1 LEGKNDTL
9 DTGTSLDTIEDTPL
23 PLRRETLPAAP
34 KPVVPAFKKFTTS
47 PTL

>member
-1 LEGKNDTL
+1 MIVSFDVIDVTV
-9 DTGTSLDTIEDTPL
+9 L

-34 KPVVPAFKKFTTS
+34 KPVVSALEKFTIS